1 MTGTRE
7 EPAVFAVQFSGGRPG
22 FSRRGF
28 MEIAAAAAAVG
39 AVTSGCDEPVVE
51 VPADESPTPSQ
62 TPPGTPGSVEP
73 GVEGTEYTL
82 EDRTYSAPC
91 GTPLPAGA
99 VCTCDCVSVP
109 AGGCTCVGHT
119 SCSCVSDKGCSAV
132 SHYWYPN

>member
-1 MTGTRE
+1 MTGKPDD
-7 EPAVFAVQFSGGRPG
+7 EPAVYAVDLGSGRPA

-28 MEIAAAAAAVG
+28 MEIAAASVAV
-39 AVTSGCDEPVVE
+39 ATVVSGCDEPVDE
-51 VPADESPTPSQ
+51 ESPTPSQ

-73 GVEGTEYTL
+73 GVEGTEYTV
-82 EDRTYSAPC
+82 EGQTYSAPC

-109 AGGCTCVGHT
+109 AGGCSCVGHST
-119 SCSCVSDKGCSAV
+119 CSCVDDKGCSAV